1 MHSINLKDIYIN
13 CILKKLYYK
22 FFFLNIFENPNFL
35 NLKININNDNLF
47 LSCYFLEMVFF
58 IKPFIKKN
66 KMSYNNLG
74 KKIYNSTVLLNI
86 FNNIYILN
94 FFKLMF
100 LSLKNPQLKKNVLLT
115 IENKNINL
123 NYILKDSIFN
133 LYSDSLTSIFN
144 LLQLNL
150 KLANSNKFLNYY
162 ILRLLNLI

>member
-86 FNNIYILN
+86 FNNI
-94 FFKLMF
+94 
-100 LSLKNPQLKKNVLLT
+100 
-115 IENKNINL
+115 
-123 NYILKDSIFN
+123 
-133 LYSDSLTSIFN
+133 
-144 LLQLNL
+144 
-150 KLANSNKFLNYY
+150 
-162 ILRLLNLI
+162 